1 MNIKNF
7 GIIVEKF
14 VKENAPTIL
23 MSAGLG
29 LFGGAIYET
38 GKATV
43 KSVRQVDTIEGAQGD
58 LMTPK
63 EIVKE
68 CWKNYIPAAG
78 LTLGGTACIIG
89 ANHMNLKRIEALAT
103 AYALNKDKFKEYQDK
118 VKEVLGEQ
126 KEYDIRDKI
135 AQDHTDAQDD
145 NPPWMPCNELIENL
159 ASENLVTV
167 RCGLTGKLFKSSSV
181 LIDKAVNE
189 FNSYLMED
197 HRESLS
203 LFYDIL
209 GELDCG
215 KAGDDYFWD
224 ISNGRGGMM
233 KVDPHYTRGKN
244 GEPIMELEFLNFR
257 RKGDDWSNI

>member
-43 KSVRQVDTIEGAQGD
+43 KSVRQVDKIEGAQGE

-63 EIVKE
+63 EVVKE

-135 AQDHTDAQDD
+135 AQDHTDAEDD
-145 NPPWMPCNELIENL
+145 NPPWIPCRELIEND
-159 ASENLVTV
+159 EDKNRVTV
-167 RCGLTGKLFKSSSV
+167 RCGLTGKYFKSSAIE
-181 LIDKAVNE
+181 IDRAVNE
-189 FNSYLMED
+189 FN
-197 HRESLS
+197 ESLNRGDREDLT
-203 LFYDIL
+203 LFYDL
-209 GELDCG
+209 LDGMECG
-215 KAGDDYFWD
+215 KAGEHFYWD
-224 ISNGRGGMM
+224 LCNGKSGLM
-233 KVDPHYTRGKN
+233 KVDKHYTRGKN
-244 GEPIMELEFLNFR
+244 GEPIMELEFYNYKIDAEDLFR
-257 RKGDDWSNI
+257 